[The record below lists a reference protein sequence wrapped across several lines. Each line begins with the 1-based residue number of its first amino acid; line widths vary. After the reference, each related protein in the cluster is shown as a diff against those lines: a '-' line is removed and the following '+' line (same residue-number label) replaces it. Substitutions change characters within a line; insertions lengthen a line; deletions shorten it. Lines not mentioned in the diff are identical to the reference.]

1 MRVLSL
7 SRPWWSSSKIT
18 CARGRSRSVATSLDH
33 GRSAIQS
40 RCVRTSAA
48 SDDSA
53 FICSSR
59 VTWRR
64 ASRAAS
70 SGMRAASR
78 RRAELVDVALAVLEL
93 AQLLADLLELLAQ
106 EVLAL
111 RARHLLLGLGLDAV
125 LEGDDLDLFVQG
137 PRDLREPRADLGGL
151 QDELRVGHLQA
162 QIGRHEVGQRAG
174 LVQLEQH
181 REDVGGQRAPR
192 LGQAPQPVA
201 QRADPALD
209 QRIARRHRRVI
220 QRHQA
225 RPDQG
230 VVEGQLL
237 GARAAQ
243 PLHEHLPLAVRH
255 LSGAQH
261 LAHAAHAVQVI
272 GPRYVRAGRRLRAQE
287 HQLLGAHG
295 GLDGLQRDGARH
307 EQRHHHVREHDEVAH
322 RHER

>member
-1 MRVLSL
+1 MVFVQDHLR
-7 SRPWWSSSKIT
+7 
-18 CARGRSRSVATSLDH
+18 ARQVE
-33 GRSAIQS
+33 
-40 RCVRTSAA
+40 VRRHLLGPRQ
-48 SDDSA
+48 
-53 FICSSR
+53 IGHP
-59 VTWRR
+59 VQVR
-64 ASRAAS
+64 ADQRGLGGLGVHLLEPRDLPQGLTRGLLGHPRGVQAP
-70 SGMRAASR
+70 
-78 RRAELVDVALAVLEL
+78 AELVDVALPVLEL

-125 LEGDDLDLFVQG
+125 LEGDDLDLLVQG

-151 QDELRVGHLQA
+151 QDELRIRHLQA
-162 QIGRHEVGQRAG
+162 QVRRHEIGQRPR

-192 LGQAPQPVA
+192 LGQAPEPVA

-209 QRIARRHRRVI
+209 QRIAWRHRRVLE
-220 QRHQA
+220 RHQA

-255 LSGAQH
+255 LASAQH

-295 GLDGLQRDGARH
+295 GLDGLQGDGARH

-322 RHER
+322 RHQR